1 MGELYPVQDEIGS
14 IFTPDQILQFQ
25 VETDTNIRLLEKDIL
40 RNQECMGPVRLNGWA
55 QFVRSWKSWLT
66 AHRSYWQRMWGSTA
80 EQLDHWRAGVRKWQ
94 ATLQKVCVQHGKAP
108 ALSTPALGPLPRTPL
123 PSASLPGLQ
132 ETGTTLNTA
141 LKVLFIGGAGI
152 LLWNLYTGTRRR

>member
-25 VETDTNIRLLEKDIL
+25 VETDTNIR
-40 RNQECMGPVRLNGWA
+40 